1 MDFLVCLNGSIYLKS
16 VPLSAQ
22 SSGVLDQR
30 VYSDSSLD
38 LGHPLPVP
46 VWRLSSS
53 LSLSAECLLL
63 LCVVWPPVTP
73 PAHSACPPA
82 RHSARPHPPAR
93 APFLS
98 MASFQFT
105 APSAGP
111 AATHISSSAL
121 PHSSNPSTAPAA
133 PFVFGASAATPRTLP
148 ADPADQKRPAESE
161 RLDKLLADLRLTK
174 GHEAVLHE
182 LKNQRE
188 KFQNALQWQHY
199 LPFL

>member
-63 LCVVWPPVTP
+63 LCVVWAASQAAAVHVPPTQLV
-73 PAHSACPPA
+73 A
-82 RHSARPHPPAR
+82 RH
-93 APFLS
+93 
-98 MASFQFT
+98 
-105 APSAGP
+105 
-111 AATHISSSAL
+111 
-121 PHSSNPSTAPAA
+121 
-133 PFVFGASAATPRTLP
+133 TL
-148 ADPADQKRPAESE
+148 A
-161 RLDKLLADLRLTK
+161 
-174 GHEAVLHE
+174 
-182 LKNQRE
+182 
-188 KFQNALQWQHY
+188 
-199 LPFL
+199 